1 MTKDEI
7 IEQIKFIDRYSAFIE
22 DEMKKRLDFN
32 VLRCLIRD
40 LAKEIEGK
48 NDTN

>member
-1 MTKDEI
+1 MTKNEI
-7 IEQIKFIDRYSAFIE
+7 IEQIMFIDRYSAFIE
-22 DEMKKRLDFN
+22 DEMEKKLDFN

-40 LAKEIEGK
+40 LAKQIEVG